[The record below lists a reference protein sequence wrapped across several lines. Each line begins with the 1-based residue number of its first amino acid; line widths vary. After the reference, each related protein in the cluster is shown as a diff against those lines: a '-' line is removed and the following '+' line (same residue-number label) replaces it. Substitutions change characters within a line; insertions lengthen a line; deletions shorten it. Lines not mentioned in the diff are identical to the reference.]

1 MAKWY
6 AAVWFNEDN
15 DWGHGSH
22 DLEEAKMMALK
33 LGPESKVIVIEDGS
47 DPIATGEI
55 NPWSDITDINAT
67 AATLLEAG
75 WLPEDELFF
84 EDYGMDRNQA
94 RQIVEA
100 MYKTLSGKK
109 YRIRDSFLD
118 DWFAGMSTDEI
129 DQVQK
134 AGLPYSEI
142 ERLAREWDT
151 TAEELMEQVE
161 EI

>member
-6 AAVWFNEDN
+6 AAVWCKEDN
-15 DWGHGSH
+15 DWSHGSR

-33 LGPESKVIVIEDGS
+33 LGPESRVIVIDDGN
-47 DPIATGEI
+47 DPIATGEV
-55 NPWSDITDINAT
+55 NPWSDITDVSAT

-84 EDYGMDRNQA
+84 QDYGMDSTQS

-100 MYKTLSGKK
+100 MYAVLSGKK
-109 YRIRDSFLD
+109 YRVLDSFVSAWYND
-118 DWFAGMSTDEI
+118 QTTEEI
-129 DQVQK
+129 EQAQK
-134 AGLPYSEI
+134 AGLTYSEI
-142 ERLAREWDT
+142 ERLAHEWDT

>member
-1 MAKWY
+1 
-6 AAVWFNEDN
+6 
-15 DWGHGSH
+15 
-22 DLEEAKMMALK
+22 
-33 LGPESKVIVIEDGS
+33 
-47 DPIATGEI
+47 
-55 NPWSDITDINAT
+55 
-67 AATLLEAG
+67 
-75 WLPEDELFF
+75 
-84 EDYGMDRNQA
+84 MDRDQS
-94 RQIVEA
+94 RQVVEA

-134 AGLPYSEI
+134 TGLPYSEI